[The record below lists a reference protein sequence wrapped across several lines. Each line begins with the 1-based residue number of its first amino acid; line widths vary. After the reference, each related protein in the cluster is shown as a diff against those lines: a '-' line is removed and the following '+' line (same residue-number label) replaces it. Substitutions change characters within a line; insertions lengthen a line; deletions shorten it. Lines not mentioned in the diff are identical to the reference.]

1 MALLNLSLSLEGS
14 DILGR
19 IEAKC
24 PLEPKLITLY
34 QGTQM
39 CQYHALDIQ
48 QVLTKGDS
56 LILIESLQNLA
67 PIRGTFYGQ
76 LETTALGLTFTIGRF
91 ISVGDLLHV
100 RNKSKLIKQLHLR
113 FSHLTLCRG
122 CVLRGFGPSRLV
134 LLHQLLGY
142 LC

>member
-1 MALLNLSLSLEGS
+1 
-14 DILGR
+14 
-19 IEAKC
+19 
-24 PLEPKLITLY
+24 
-34 QGTQM
+34 M

-67 PIRGTFYGQ
+67 PFLGTFYGQ
-76 LETTALGLTFTIGRF
+76 LETTALWLTFKIGRF
-91 ISVGDLLHV
+91 ISEGDLLHV

-113 FSHLTLCRG
+113 FSHLTLCGG
-122 CVLRGFGPSRLV
+122 CVLCGFGPSRLV